1 MTKQILLFCAAA
13 AMLGACATTQPQSPI
28 PETVEVEPV
37 PIRTCSFT
45 TELRQVVIPA
55 EYREGYTINTVESA
69 PEYVTDP
76 ETGEVREVTTQGPGV
91 KTPYKT
97 LIKEEEIYYVD
108 AEDKK
113 VTNICGPDT
122 PADAIKVEEGV
133 DDVMVIT
140 PGS

>member
-45 TELRQVVIPA
+45 TELKKVVIPA
-55 EYREGYTINTVESA
+55 EYREGFAISTVENE
-69 PEYVTDP
+69 PEYVTDS
-76 ETGEVREVTTQGPGV
+76 ETGEVREVTLPGNSV
-91 KTPYKT
+91 KTPYKV

-108 AEDKK
+108 NNDNK
-113 VTNICGPDT
+113 VTQICGPDT
-122 PADAIKVEEGV
+122 PADAIRVVEGV
-133 DDVMVIT
+133 GDAPVIT
-140 PGS
+140 SGS